1 MFVNKKKLNKRGKNQ
16 LKCELVQEEIHRNK
30 SSAPSEKKRN
40 SDRKKIETKKSYCVI
55 RKIEL
60 N

>member
-30 SSAPSEKKRN
+30 SSEIHPEKKEIVTE
-40 SDRKKIETKKSYCVI
+40 RKLKQKNHIV
-55 RKIEL
+55 
-60 N
+60 